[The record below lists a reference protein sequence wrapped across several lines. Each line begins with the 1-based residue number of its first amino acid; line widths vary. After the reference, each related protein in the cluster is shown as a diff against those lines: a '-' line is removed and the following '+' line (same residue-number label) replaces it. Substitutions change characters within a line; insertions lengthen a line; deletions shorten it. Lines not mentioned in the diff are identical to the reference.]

1 MAPDASVSA
10 SVPSAGSKVTTHG
23 PSVLGVIAVVAVLV
37 ASVALILLYAKS
49 LGSAAVNR
57 LTAVP
62 SSLRLDL
69 TGDQWHGLAMAD
81 AICVANAARFPSARM
96 GRFDHLARAAT
107 RLGWGVRLRDASGNP
122 LALTNSDVGA
132 AMRAGAVLKLVPP
145 KSANASRVPSI
156 VCRGHAISWAPR
168 PTSTLADD
176 KGACAR
182 WLGGHGMPVPATV
195 AVTLAD
201 VGALR
206 RRATDALAARDI
218 EAMLGT
224 RSDVLGLLEPP
235 HAKATR
241 NSAVLKPLAG
251 TCGRGITADLV
262 GIHNVALALARS
274 CRRTGISRW
283 VIEQQL
289 HGRSYRA
296 IIARPPSGA
305 PARLLYACERL
316 PPLAIG
322 DGIHTINELLMI
334 NKNARTLWHPPA
346 PTPDLDWMRHHGVD
360 PRHCVPPSN
369 VVVRVRMPT
378 NWAQGGTHWRID
390 PRTHMHN
397 DNVDMLCRA
406 ARCLPGRPFLV
417 ALDIVG
423 DMMIP
428 WHQSGANGPRIH
440 DVELNSG
447 LEDIPGG
454 CDWVP
459 ADESRVFDAIL
470 QAYAA

>member
-1 MAPDASVSA
+1 MARSATAPSCDSAASVHGRPT
-10 SVPSAGSKVTTHG
+10 VGVT
-23 PSVLGVIAVVAVLV
+23 IMVVAILVVLV
-37 ASVALILLYAKS
+37 TLVLLYARS
-49 LGSAAVNR
+49 LGPTAPSD
-57 LTAVP
+57 LSAVP
-62 SSLRLDL
+62 PSLCLDL
-69 TGDQWHGLAMAD
+69 TEDQWHGLAMAD
-81 AICVANAARFPSARM
+81 AISMANAARFPSVRM
-96 GRFDHLARAAT
+96 GRFDHLARAAA

-122 LALTNSDVGA
+122 LVPTNNDVGT
-132 AMRAGAVLKLVPP
+132 AMRAGAILKLVPP
-145 KSANASRVPSI
+145 RSMSAPRVPSV

-168 PTSTLADD
+168 PTSVLADD

-182 WLGGHGMPVPATV
+182 WLGGHGMPVPA
-195 AVTLAD
+195 AVTIALANI
-201 VGALR
+201 GALR

-218 EAMLGT
+218 EAILGT
-224 RSDVLGLLEPP
+224 RSDVLDLLEPP
-235 HAKATR
+235 HANATQ
-241 NSAVLKPLAG
+241 NWVVLKPLAG
-251 TCGRGITADLV
+251 TCGRGITADLT
-262 GIHNVALALARS
+262 GIHDVALALARS

-283 VIEQQL
+283 LVEQQL

-296 IIARPPSGA
+296 IVARPPSGA

-316 PPLAIG
+316 PPLVVG
-322 DGIHTINELLMI
+322 DGAHTIDELLMAD
-334 NKNARTLWHPPA
+334 KNARTLWHPPA
-346 PTPDLDWMRHHGVD
+346 PVADVDWMRQHGVD
-360 PRHCVPPSN
+360 PRRCVPPSG

-390 PRTHMHN
+390 PRTHIHK

-417 ALDIVG
+417 ALDVVG
-423 DMMIP
+423 DMMVP

-459 ADESRVFDAIL
+459 ADKSRIFDAIL